1 MLQARV
7 NQLQSKCFLLTLA
20 VALLS
25 GCNGRAVAPGDV
37 HRDFG
42 YLNKKSH
49 KQGKVSGQLL
59 SADEVANRRRESISV
74 WFVRPAA
81 DSEQGEK
88 FEFVPVARA
97 YKPPA
102 DSDNATCDALE
113 FAVNELLKGPG
124 GDSQASSEIPRGTV
138 VIAVRNVSARPGAN
152 EGEKGGIVIDLSR
165 HFLGGGGLDSMETR
179 LAQLKRTVNEVAAG
193 EPVYLNVEGQRLT
206 QTPGD
211 GIEVAQPINR

>member
-1 MLQARV
+1 LLQARV
-7 NQLQSKCFLLTLA
+7 NQLQSKFILFCLT

-25 GCNGRAVAPGDV
+25 GCNGRVVAPGDG

-42 YLNKKSH
+42 YLNKRVQKR
-49 KQGKVSGQLL
+49 GKVSAQLL
-59 SADEVANRRRESISV
+59 TADEMANRRRESISV

-81 DSEQGEK
+81 DSQQGEK

-97 YKPPA
+97 YKPSA

-113 FAVNELLKGPG
+113 FAVNELLRGPG
-124 GDSQASSEIPRGTV
+124 GDSGASSEIPRGTV

-165 HFLGGGGLDSMETR
+165 HFLAGGGLDSMETR

-211 GIEVAQPINR
+211 GLEVAQPINR